1 LSYKESFLQKGLLT
15 KGSVEKGLMV
25 VSNREPYIHR
35 KVGTGLR
42 LERPAGGLTSAMD
55 DALKTLGGLWVAW
68 GSGSADRSQV
78 DPRDSL
84 TVPPENPAYR
94 LKRVWL
100 HPRLVENYYNGYS
113 NQVLWP
119 LCHITLDRVYYRK
132 KFWEAYQKVNRIFTQ
147 AVLEETIH
155 YPNVWIHDYHLCLLP
170 GMLRKKA
177 PHLTMAHFWHIPWP
191 GWGVFRICPQACEI
205 LESLLANDLIGFQI
219 PLFAKNFLSCVH
231 ECLDAEVSVNPP
243 AVFYNGRRTLIKDF
257 SIGIDYEKFNGMA
270 LSPRTG
276 RLMKKIKKKYEL
288 PVYLGLGVDRL
299 DYTKALLKRLQA
311 IDLFFEKYGRFKSK
325 VTFLQVAI
333 PTRLQEPYISY
344 KQSVEKLIAK
354 INEKY
359 ARDGWRPIVYQDT
372 KIEHQDLVAYYR
384 LADFAVISSVYD
396 GMNLVAKEYAASQVD
411 EKGVLIL
418 SELAGAADNLNGA
431 LIVNPYDVEEFAE
444 NIKKALTL
452 SKREKEGRMRNLRSQ
467 VRQENIHNWIRDIL
481 QDLHTL
487 SASKGKEESYFFHH
501 LPEILVTLQGRPV
514 NLFFDYDGTLV
525 PIAETPEQA
534 VLSQENRYLLMSL
547 KELAKIGIIS
557 GRSLKDVKKMVGIPD
572 IIYVGNHGA
581 EICDGSAVR
590 ISHYSEADEAKL
602 DEFLNRLRV
611 QLADIPGIFIEEKG
625 ITASVH
631 FRKVLEKSLGNL
643 LTLFWETAR
652 DYKDRFRIGTGK
664 KVLEIRPLAAWNKGE
679 ALSLILKTLPPESCS
694 VYLGD
699 DTTDEDAY
707 RVLGEKGFSVSI
719 GRNPKADYYLKI
731 QPEVTLLLEHLLTI
745 LKAP

>member
-1 LSYKESFLQKGLLT
+1 LSYKENLLENT
-15 KGSVEKGLMV
+15 PYTGESVERKIMV

-35 KVGTGLR
+35 RVGDGLR
-42 LERPAGGLTSAMD
+42 IERPTGGLTSAMD
-55 DALKTLGGLWVAW
+55 DALKTLGGLWIAW
-68 GSGSADRSQV
+68 GSGSADRSPV
-78 DPRDSL
+78 DSRDSL
-84 TVPPENPAYR
+84 EVPPENPAYR

-132 KFWEAYQKVNRIFTQ
+132 KFWEAYLKVNRIFTQ
-147 AVLEETIH
+147 AVLEETIQ
-155 YPNVWIHDYHLCLLP
+155 YPTVWIHDYHLCLLP

-191 GWGVFRICPQACEI
+191 SWSVFRICPQACEI

-219 PLFAKNFLSCVH
+219 PLFAKNFLSCVR
-231 ECLDAEVSVNPP
+231 ECLDAEVSVDPP

-257 SIGIDYEKFNGMA
+257 SIGIDYEKFNTMA
-270 LSPRTG
+270 SSPRTG

-325 VTFLQVAI
+325 VTFLQVAV

-359 ARDGWRPIVYQDT
+359 ARDGWRPIIYET
-372 KIEHQDLVAYYR
+372 AKIEQQDLVAYYR

-418 SELAGAADNLNGA
+418 SELAGAADTLDGA
-431 LIVNPYDVEEFAE
+431 LIVNPYDMEEFAE
-444 NIKKALTL
+444 NIKKALTM
-452 SKREKEGRMRNLRSQ
+452 SGREKEGRMRNLRSQ
-467 VRQENIHNWIRDIL
+467 IHRGNIHKWIRDIV

-487 SASKGKEESYFFHH
+487 AALKEKEEAYFFNH
-501 LPEILVTLQGRPV
+501 LPEIVTALQGRPV
-514 NLFFDYDGTLV
+514 NLFFDYDGSLA

-534 VLSQENRYLLMSL
+534 KLPPENRALLMALRSS
-547 KELAKIGIIS
+547 AKIGIIS
-557 GRSLKDVKKMVGIPD
+557 GRSLEDLKTMVGIPD

-581 EICDGSAVR
+581 EICDGAAVR

-602 DEFLNRLRV
+602 TEFLNRLRV
-611 QLADIPGIFIEEKG
+611 QLADIPGVFIEEKG

-631 FRKVLEKSLGNL
+631 FRKVSEKALGNL
-643 LTLFWETAR
+643 FTLFWETAR

-664 KVLEIRPLAAWNKGE
+664 KVLEIKPLAAWNKGE
-679 ALSLILKTLPPESCS
+679 ALSLILKTLPPENCS

-707 RVLGEKGFSVSI
+707 KVLAEKGFSVSI
-719 GRNPKADYYLKI
+719 GKNPKADYYLKI